1 MRKSILKMFKK
12 NSEKWVILQYGR
24 RLIKPHCLKKK
35 KTNVVL
41 YSIDKP
47 GDRIKNTQL

>member
-1 MRKSILKMFKK
+1 MGYFTVWQKTYKASLF
-12 NSEKWVILQYGR
+12 
-24 RLIKPHCLKKK
+24 KKK